1 MTGRNIIDIDIINLN
16 WTLNIKNIT
25 YSQPL
30 QDMREN
36 DIITSS
42 NNKNISGFNLK
53 SGNGLDVKKNRNV
66 AL

>member
-1 MTGRNIIDIDIINLN
+1 MTGRNIIDIYIINLN